1 MKFILQIIIFLVI
14 QSSFSQELVSFKG
27 DTLMDITD
35 TLNECT
41 NAFGNPEAEEY
52 CRCWIT
58 SIAEKVSYKS
68 FKNEYYAALNFG
80 VDKIEKTS
88 NLAQSEYIISATNKC
103 SKYLPKVVLESM
115 SGPISSREVEVYA
128 QYFLDQMKNEIGI
141 SEYNNLLKIV
151 NVVDFSKCYIT
162 KLYTEFSLQEL
173 ANLSQKAQERSIQIQ
188 DSCLIE
194 NLRN

>member
-58 SIAEKVSYKS
+58 SIAEKVSYES
-68 FKNEYYAALNFG
+68 FKNEYYAALIFG
-80 VDKIEKTS
+80 VDKIEKLQQHED
-88 NLAQSEYIISATNKC
+88 N
-103 SKYLPKVVLESM
+103 
-115 SGPISSREVEVYA
+115 
-128 QYFLDQMKNEIGI
+128 GI
-141 SEYNNLLKIV
+141 YEKALKILETYFGA
-151 NVVDFSKCYIT
+151 VD
-162 KLYTEFSLQEL
+162 
-173 ANLSQKAQERSIQIQ
+173 
-188 DSCLIE
+188 D
-194 NLRN
+194 

>member
-1 MKFILQIIIFLVI
+1 MKFIFQIIIFSVI
-14 QSSFSQELVSFKG
+14 QSSFSQELVNFKD
-27 DTLMDITD
+27 DTLIDITD

-41 NAFGNPEAEEY
+41 DAFGNPEAEEY

-58 SIAEKVSYKS
+58 SIAEKVSYES

-151 NVVDFSKCYIT
+151 NLVDFSKCYIT
-162 KLYTEFSLQEL
+162 KLYSEFSLQEL
-173 ANLSQKAQERSIQIQ
+173 ANLSQKVQERRTEIQ
-188 DSCLIE
+188 DSCLIK